1 MNFGAVIVTYNRI
14 EHLRKS
20 IKLYSEQ
27 TVVPKR
33 IVVVDNHSTD
43 GTPDF
48 LKTWLSEAEAGI
60 LKEVIYLQENIGGS
74 GGFYTGLKQMQDC
87 DDVDW
92 IWVADDDAY
101 PELDAFENAE
111 KFIESHES
119 EIDNIAAICGA
130 CGSDG
135 HYSNIQRF
143 RYKKTLIGIHD
154 MPIPMDW
161 YKNETFDIDMYSFV
175 GTFLKREN
183 LLKAGL
189 PRKDFF
195 IYQDDLEHSTRMRKT
210 GRIVCTTSIWITHKD
225 NINSSTETTWRDYYA
240 SRNIIALYKEH
251 FGIWSLFWRI
261 VRRKVFA
268 LKTFRL
274 SYIKLVNEAIRDGLK
289 GNMGIHSVYKPGWK
303 AKVMNNDK

>member
-14 EHLRKS
+14 EHLRKT

-48 LKTWLSEAEAGI
+48 LKIWLSEAEAGI

-74 GGFYTGLKQMQDC
+74 GGFYTGLKQMQDH
-87 DDVDW
+87 DDIDW

-101 PELDAFENAE
+101 PELDAFEKAE
-111 KFIESHES
+111 SFISEHQS
-119 EIDNIAAICGA
+119 EINDIAAICGA

-135 HYSNIQRF
+135 KYSGIQRF
-143 RYKKTLIGIHD
+143 RYKKTLLGIHD
-154 MPIPMDW
+154 MPIPLKW
-161 YKNETFDIDMYSFV
+161 YDKGTFDIDMYSFV
-175 GTFLKREN
+175 GTLLKREN

-210 GRIVCTTSIWITHKD
+210 GRIVCTTSIQITHKD
-225 NINSSTETTWRDYYA
+225 NINKTKETTWRDYYA

-251 FGIWSLFWRI
+251 FSKWSLFWRI
-261 VRRKVFA
+261 FRRKLFA
-268 LKTFRL
+268 LSTFRW
-274 SYIKLVNEAIRDGLK
+274 SYIRLVNEAIKDGLK
-289 GNMGIHSVYKPGWK
+289 GSMGIHPVYKPGWK
-303 AKVMNNDK
+303 IDNLGDD